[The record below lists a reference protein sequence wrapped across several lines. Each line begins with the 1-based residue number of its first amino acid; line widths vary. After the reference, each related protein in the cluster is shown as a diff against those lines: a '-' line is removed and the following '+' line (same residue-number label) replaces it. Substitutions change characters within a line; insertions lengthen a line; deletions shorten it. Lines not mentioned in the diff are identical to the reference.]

1 MVSATEKP
9 IMPAPPCVSPDIWQC
24 TCPRHRHA
32 CLLALMTLCDMQRY
46 GSSCYRRN
54 PDHLRDFSHPTC
66 TPPVDTA
73 VTPVTPAVD
82 AVGACA
88 TTATKPDPQPCA
100 QQMPSDESL
109 KGVEETPAGDD
120 GAPPGKRPKPAP
132 AVTPPAPAPSPSPS
146 PSPFDWKEA
155 CRAALKMV
163 RPFKMAVAE
172 AATDRLDR
180 LENMSGL
187 PIFSRPVRLSVMGH
201 SRRAP
206 PGTRS
211 NFQSSTMTYG
221 RQPDSPLPLPHARAR
236 ARGGRVDRSV
246 TIHAVG
252 QLAAANLLILEYSQ
266 SGRRLGPHQ
275 PAQLFGYRCA
285 AAARLAARAH
295 RPAARVCRP
304 RSRACR
310 PV

>member
-1 MVSATEKP
+1 
-9 IMPAPPCVSPDIWQC
+9 
-24 TCPRHRHA
+24 
-32 CLLALMTLCDMQRY
+32 MQRY
-46 GSSCYRRN
+46 GASCYRRN

-73 VTPVTPAVD
+73 ATPVTPAVD

-120 GAPPGKRPKPAP
+120 GAPPGKRSKPAP

-146 PSPFDWKEA
+146 PFDWKEA
-155 CRAALKMV
+155 CRAALKLV
-163 RPFKMAVAE
+163 RPFKLAVAE

-187 PIFSRPVRLSVMGH
+187 PIFSRPVRLSV
-201 SRRAP
+201 SVTSAP
-206 PGTRS
+206 PGTKS

-236 ARGGRVDRSV
+236 TRGGRVDRYV

-252 QLAAANLLILEYSQ
+252 QLAAANLLLLEYSQ
-266 SGRRLGPHQ
+266 SGRRVGPTSTGANVRV
-275 PAQLFGYRCA
+275 PLCRCSSPCSSRPPTRCTRLPTSISCLS
-285 AAARLAARAH
+285 ARLRRSQPSRPTWTRWRGRRARCTAAGDSCTTRQ
-295 RPAARVCRP
+295 
-304 RSRACR
+304 SS
-310 PV
+310 